1 MRQKFVSLSPGRG
14 CAGHA
19 ILEVGVVY
27 RESTVTSACATSPMK
42 LLTPRAR
49 GSSVWAYT
57 SSFGGG
63 LVAGDQTR
71 LDVSIGAG
79 ARCFIGTQ
87 ASTKV
92 YRNPGQLPCGHATY
106 ATVEEDALLVFAP
119 EPVQAFSGSFY
130 TQQQEFHLTAGAGL
144 VLLDWFCSGRTAR
157 GERWEFTQ
165 FTSRNDVF
173 VDGARVF
180 VDSIFLDTLQ
190 ASPAAQHQ
198 CGRFNCFATL
208 LMLGTSVQT
217 TARAMLDAAGTRPVE
232 SQASLVH
239 NASPLEGGAVLRLA
253 GETAE
258 SVHLELLRYLQSL
271 SGLLGDDPWIRK
283 S

>member
-1 MRQKFVSLSPGRG
+1 MRQKTLNWSASQDW
-14 CAGHA
+14 AGHA
-19 ILEVGVVY
+19 VLEVGVVY

-71 LDVSIGAG
+71 LDVAIGAG

-92 YRNPGQLPCGHATY
+92 YRNPGQLPCGHATF

-119 EPVQAFSGSFY
+119 DPIQAFRGSFY
-130 TQQQEFHLTAGAGL
+130 NQHQEFHLATGANL

-157 GERWEFTQ
+157 GERWEFAQ
-165 FTSRNDVF
+165 FSSRNDIF

-180 VDSIFLDTLQ
+180 VDSLVLDALQ
-190 ASPAAQHQ
+190 HSPAAQHQ

-208 LMLGTSVQT
+208 LILGPGVQT
-217 TARAMLDAAGTRPVE
+217 AAADMRESVRARPVE
-232 SQASLVH
+232 SQAALVTST
-239 NASPLEGGAVLRLA
+239 SPVEGGAVLRAA
-253 GETAE
+253 GESAE
-258 SVHLELLRYLQSL
+258 AVHLELQRHLRPLCE
-271 SGLLGDDPWIRK
+271 LLGDDPWARR